1 MKKNIDGT
9 IGFESGLRKR
19 MYNRLMS
26 NLKNKGYEL
35 RSVKTK
41 HKGTIRFE
49 AIKDLKRINIVGI
62 IRGSDMYSNVAINI
76 NDYNDILFDENTFIV
91 LLDRRHLYPMKYNT
105 TKNIQLLITRIRDF
119 LLIPEN
125 ILIREL

>member
-1 MKKNIDGT
+1 MKKNLDGT
-9 IGFESGLRKR
+9 TSFKSTLRKR

-26 NLKNKGYEL
+26 NLKNKGYKL

-49 AIKDLKRINIVGI
+49 AIKDLRRVNVIGI
-62 IRGSDMYSNVAINI
+62 IRASDMYENVAINI
-76 NDYNDILFDENTFIV
+76 NDYSDITFDDNTFIV
-91 LLDRRHLYPMKYNT
+91 LLDRRYLYPMKYNT
-105 TKNIQLLITRIRDF
+105 TKNIQPSMFFFRDY